1 MGVRHVKRLPY
12 PCITQHRRA
21 AQGAAALPPSKT
33 FLLDHLV
40 PLPQSTIDR
49 VVSSTASSSLLS
61 SSSAASCLQD
71 IRHSFRSSTTLL
83 RSLAFFLY
91 PASST
96 LILIYPQPPIFSH
109 RLLDAFPCLVQRPG
123 YYLPVHSIVRPSE
136 PRRLGRAFTT
146 FLQSPL

>member
-1 MGVRHVKRLPY
+1 MGVRQVKRLPY

-61 SSSAASCLQD
+61 SAASCLED
-71 IRHSFRSSTTLL
+71 IRHSFRSSTTLV
-83 RSLAFFLY
+83 RSLAFFPY

-96 LILIYPQPPIFSH
+96 LILIHPQPSIFSH
-109 RLLDAFPCLVQRPG
+109 RLLDAFPYLVQRPG
-123 YYLPVHSIVRPSE
+123 HYLPVNSIVRSRE